1 MTTTV
6 AESAITLRRNNA
18 GCAARGVAKAAWPTT
33 PWDSCFRGRAARAAG
48 WLGPQARGPQRRR
61 PLPVILAKPSDVPT
75 YVEYGAADIGV
86 CGLDT
91 LREADAPSTSLCCC
105 PLALSSQRLRAGRPR
120 RYPPALRKP
129 AA

>member
-1 MTTTV
+1 M
-6 AESAITLRRNNA
+6 
-18 GCAARGVAKAAWPTT
+18 
-33 PWDSCFRGRAARAAG
+33 
-48 WLGPQARGPQRRR
+48 
-61 PLPVILAKPSDVPT
+61 PT